1 MGNITMTLDDELI
14 KRVKKIAVE
23 QDTTLTGMIRGY
35 LMDIARKDEQRT
47 EEIIAELSE
56 LMNSNSS
63 EVGPISWT
71 RDQLHER

>member
-1 MGNITMTLDDELI
+1 MGNITMTLDDGLI

-23 QDTTLTGMIRGY
+23 KGTSLTGMIRGY

-56 LMNSNSS
+56 LMNSNNT

-71 RDQLHER
+71 RDQLR